1 MKHIFSADGKA
12 ALRAVMRRAPLLAF
26 DFDGTLAPLVT
37 NPQDASMPLS
47 VMRRISRLAGLLPVA
62 IITGR
67 SVADVSARLGFE
79 PRHVIGNHGAEG
91 FGEQP
96 VDLYRQILDV
106 PRALLSLHKEQLR
119 EHGVQVED
127 KGLSI
132 ALHYRMARDR
142 DAATHWIRSLLER
155 VEAPLTLSFGKCVVN
170 LTPAS
175 APDKGRA
182 LRRLVSD
189 ERVEAAVFLGDDV
202 NDESAFA
209 IADRH
214 WLTVRV
220 GNAAPRSAAQF
231 FLDDHAQVAVLLQDM
246 LDLLSSSTAP

>member
-12 ALRAVMRRAPLLAF
+12 ALRRVIAHTPLLAF

-37 NPQDASMPLS
+37 NPQDAVMPLS
-47 VMRRISRLAGLLPVA
+47 VMRRISRLAALLPVA

-67 SVADVSARLGFE
+67 TVSDVSTRLGFE
-79 PRHVIGNHGAEG
+79 PRYVIGNHGAEG
-91 FGEQP
+91 LEEQSR
-96 VDLYRQILDV
+96 DLYRNVLDA
-106 PRALLSLHKEQLR
+106 PRALLALHQEQLR
-119 EHGVQVED
+119 EHGIQLED

-142 DAATHWIRSLLER
+142 DEAAAWIRTLLAPID
-155 VEAPLTLSFGKCVVN
+155 APLTLSFGKCVVN
-170 LTPAS
+170 VTPAH
-175 APDKGRA
+175 APDKGAA
-182 LRRLVSD
+182 LKRLVAM
-189 ERVEAAVFLGDDV
+189 EGAAAAVFLGDDV

-209 IADRH
+209 VAERH

-220 GNAAPRSAAQF
+220 GNPAMRSAAHY

-246 LDLLSSSTAP
+246 IDLLSG